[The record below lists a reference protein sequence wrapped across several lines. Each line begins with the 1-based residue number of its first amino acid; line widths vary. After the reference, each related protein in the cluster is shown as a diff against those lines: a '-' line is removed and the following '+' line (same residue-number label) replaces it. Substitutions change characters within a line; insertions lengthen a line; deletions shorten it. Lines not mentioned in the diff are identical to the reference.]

1 MSLIKKSDVK
11 NHLSARHQNRIH
23 IAPVSQPDATG
34 FSGANPEAIEADRSV
49 FNRDF
54 TGDHT
59 TSGKSLAPSAETTV
73 TARKLQAQAGREP
86 SKP

>member
-23 IAPVSQPDATG
+23 IAPKSEPDATG
-34 FSGANPEAIEADRSV
+34 FSGTSQAPMETDRSG
-49 FNRDF
+49 FNQDF

-59 TSGKSLAPSAETTV
+59 ISGPSLAPSAGTIAAPRT
-73 TARKLQAQAGREP
+73 QAHAGPEP

>member
-23 IAPVSQPDATG
+23 IARISQPDATG
-34 FSGANPEAIEADRSV
+34 FSGTNQAPVEIGRSG
-49 FNRDF
+49 FNQDF

-59 TSGKSLAPSAETTV
+59 TSAGLAPSANTV
-73 TARKLQAQAGREP
+73 PAPTLQAHAGSVP

>member
-34 FSGANPEAIEADRSV
+34 FSGTHEAPAGTGGSV

-59 TSGKSLAPSAETTV
+59 TSETAVAPTPESSVTPQSQVSAGFG
-73 TARKLQAQAGREP
+73 AA
-86 SKP
+86 KP

>member
-11 NHLSARHQNRIH
+11 NHLSARYQNRIH

-34 FSGANPEAIEADRSV
+34 FSGPSPAPIEPDRSG
-49 FNRDF
+49 FNQDF

-59 TSGKSLAPSAETTV
+59 TSFADLARRHEVIAD
-73 TARKLQAQAGREP
+73 ARPPAQSGPEP
-86 SKP
+86 LKP

>member
-11 NHLSARHQNRIH
+11 NHLSLQHQNRIH

-34 FSGANPEAIEADRSV
+34 YSGTNQAPVETDQSR
-49 FNRDF
+49 FTQDF

-59 TSGKSLAPSAETTV
+59 TFGAGLAPSAETPAPATSQGLPDSGLS
-73 TARKLQAQAGREP
+73 KL
-86 SKP
+86 

>member
-1 MSLIKKSDVK
+1 MSLTKKSDVK
-11 NHLSARHQNRIH
+11 NHLSARHQNHIH

-34 FSGANPEAIEADRSV
+34 FSGTNQTPSESSPSG
-49 FNRDF
+49 FNQDF

-59 TSGKSLAPSAETTV
+59 TSGTGRLAPPAEITPAT
-73 TARKLQAQAGREP
+73 KSQAQAGAEP

>member
-34 FSGANPEAIEADRSV
+34 FSGTNEPSV
-49 FNRDF
+49 EVSFTQDF

-59 TSGKSLAPSAETTV
+59 TPATT
-73 TARKLQAQAGREP
+73 AAHSDASKLQAPAETQAE
-86 SKP
+86 KV

>member
-11 NHLSARHQNRIH
+11 NHLSARHQNHIH

-34 FSGANPEAIEADRSV
+34 FSGTIQAPLETDRSG
-49 FNRDF
+49 FNQDF

-59 TSGKSLAPSAETTV
+59 TSSAVDAPTAE
-73 TARKLQAQAGREP
+73 AIAAPKQQAPGGRELL
-86 SKP
+86 KP